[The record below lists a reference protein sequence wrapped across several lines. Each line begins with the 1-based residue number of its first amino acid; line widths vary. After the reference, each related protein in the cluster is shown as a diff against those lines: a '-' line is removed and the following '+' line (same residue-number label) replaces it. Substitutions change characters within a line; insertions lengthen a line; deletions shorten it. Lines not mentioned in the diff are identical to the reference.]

1 MDEINTKIYN
11 YYAIIDTTNVF
22 PMYNLNYRCVDGVE
36 SRSELLIPSTQLG
49 DGGVVM
55 DSTKSFLTPSTKLD
69 EGGVVMDIT
78 ESRLF
83 RGEPSPSGFHAMFT
97 NL

>member
-1 MDEINTKIYN
+1 MRLCENYWYDERIPYVQLK
-11 YYAIIDTTNVF
+11 
-22 PMYNLNYRCVDGVE
+22 LHVDGVE

-49 DGGVVM
+49 KGGVVM

>member
-1 MDEINTKIYN
+1 
-11 YYAIIDTTNVF
+11 
-22 PMYNLNYRCVDGVE
+22 MYNLNYRCVDDVE

-49 DGGVVM
+49 EGGVVM